1 MTVPLRAALYLRVS
15 TARQAEHDV
24 SIPDQKRQGEAYC
37 QSRGYQLVET
47 YVEPGASAT
56 NDRRPEFQRMIEAGT
71 SKPAAFD
78 VVIVHSFSRFFRDHF
93 ELEFYVRRLAK
104 NGVKLVSITQ
114 EMGDDPMHVMMRQI
128 MALFDQYQSKENAK
142 HVLRA
147 LKENARQG
155 FWNGSLP
162 PIGYR
167 IVAAEQRGAK
177 VKKKLEIDPL
187 HADTIRLIYRLALEG
202 DGTSGP
208 MGVKNITA
216 HLNRHRLFTRDGGR
230 WGIGQVHRILTRRT
244 YIGEHEF
251 NKRSKAKA
259 LKPVSEI
266 VTVAVPPIIDQT
278 TFDAVQAHLRS
289 RNPKVTPARVV
300 SGPTLLTGICFCAD
314 CGGAMTLRTG
324 KGGRYRYYT
333 CSIKARQ
340 GETGCKGRS
349 IPMEKLDNLV
359 ASHIE
364 DRLLQPERLEEVLAA
379 VLDRRQERSERRREH
394 IAELNKRA
402 TETDLRLK
410 RLYDAIELGVADLGD
425 TALRDRIAGL
435 KATRDQAQ
443 ADSERAQAMLESS
456 GQQAITPQMV
466 RKFARTARE
475 RMRIEGGGYRRDH
488 LRALAQRVEV
498 ADKEVRIMGSK
509 GDLLRTLA
517 AGAGVA
523 PATPGV
529 RSSVLKWRRGR
540 DSNPRYGFPYTHFPG
555 VRLRPLGHPSTPR
568 RRRAAR
574 RISPCAAQAQ
584 VARLTTSRG
593 LRSFARRGQGAA
605 LCANTGAAR
614 RQRRG
619 GLIRFTLRLV
629 GLALLAGAFAAAVID
644 GARSLA
650 DQKIE
655 LYSMGLVIA
664 HAFPAKFAL
673 MHDCRGQES
682 ADAVGPGAG
691 QRALCARD
699 PRLGR
704 ARRRAILSRP
714 PALGPARRDVARA
727 ADPLSNKRRR
737 RRE

>member
-71 SKPAAFD
+71 SKPAPFD

-93 ELEFYVRRLAK
+93 ELEFYVRKLAK

-128 MALFDQYQSKENAK
+128 MALFDEYQSKENAK

-167 IVAAEQRGAK
+167 VVAAEQRGAK

-187 HADTIRLIYRLALEG
+187 HADTVRLIYRLALEG

-216 HLNRHRLFTRDGGR
+216 HLNRQRIFTRDGGR
-230 WGIGQVHRILTRRT
+230 WGIGQVHRILTRAT
-244 YIGEHEF
+244 YVGRHEF
-251 NKRSKAKA
+251 NKRGKTKE
-259 LKPVSEI
+259 LKPVSEVI
-266 VTVAVPPIIDQT
+266 AVAVPPLIDQA
-278 TFDAVQAHLRS
+278 TFDAVQAHLRA

-359 ASHIE
+359 ASHLE
-364 DRLLQPERLEEVLAA
+364 DRLLQPDRLEEVLAS
-379 VLDRRQERSERRREH
+379 VLDRRQERTERRCEH

-402 TETDLRLK
+402 AETDLRLK
-410 RLYDAIELGVADLGD
+410 RLYDAIETGVADLD
-425 TALRDRIAGL
+425 DPALKERIAGL
-435 KATRDQAQ
+435 KAIRDQAQ
-443 ADSERAQAMLESS
+443 ADADRAQALAESAA
-456 GQQAITPQMV
+456 QQAITPAMV
-466 RKFARTARE
+466 QKFARTARE
-475 RMRIEGGGYRRDH
+475 RIRIDGGGYRREH

-498 ADKEVRIMGSK
+498 ADGEVRIMGSK

-517 AGAGVA
+517 VA
-523 PATPGV
+523 ADVKSATARVP
-529 RSSVLKWRRGR
+529 SFVLNWRRGW
-540 DSNPRYGFPYTHFPG
+540 DSNPRYACTHNGFRDRPN
-555 VRLRPLGHPSTPR
+555 RPLWH
-568 RRRAAR
+568 
-574 RISPCAAQAQ
+574 
-584 VARLTTSRG
+584 
-593 LRSFARRGQGAA
+593 
-605 LCANTGAAR
+605 
-614 RQRRG
+614 
-619 GLIRFTLRLV
+619 
-629 GLALLAGAFAAAVID
+629 
-644 GARSLA
+644 
-650 DQKIE
+650 
-655 LYSMGLVIA
+655 
-664 HAFPAKFAL
+664 
-673 MHDCRGQES
+673 
-682 ADAVGPGAG
+682 
-691 QRALCARD
+691 
-699 PRLGR
+699 
-704 ARRRAILSRP
+704 LS
-714 PALGPARRDVARA
+714 VARA
-727 ADPLSNKRRR
+727 YRVVSGSPQPDRHLRTPPPGADQPGWAAEARRPAR
-737 RRE
+737 AATV